1 MAFRSDWHHAIRIT
15 PQSRLC
21 HYRCLPSRTLIT
33 NIQFEFDEDKVVDMP
48 RVVSVVLV
56 HGAWAD
62 GSAWGKVIPI
72 LKSHG
77 LHVAAVQLTL
87 ASFDLDVAA
96 TNRIIDAQDGQVL
109 LVGHSYGG
117 AVITEAGINPK
128 VSGLAYVAARAPE
141 AGESTM
147 AKAVDYPTTE
157 VFQEVR
163 PIADGYL
170 LLTETGV
177 NEYFAQDLTPAEK
190 DLLVSTQGQSNPEIF
205 NTPLKAAAWTSKPS
219 WFVVSANDKTIHP
232 EEQKDTAKRL
242 NAKTLILETSHVP
255 MMSQPEKV
263 AEFLVEAVKS
273 LNEQT

>member
-1 MAFRSDWHHAIRIT
+1 MSPVI
-15 PQSRLC
+15 
-21 HYRCLPSRTLIT
+21 
-33 NIQFEFDEDKVVDMP
+33 
-48 RVVSVVLV
+48 SVVLV
-56 HGAWAD
+56 HGAWVD

-77 LHVAAVQLTL
+77 LNAAAVQLTWVSL
-87 ASFDLDVAA
+87 ELDVAA
-96 TNRIIDAQDGQVL
+96 TKRIIDAQDGQVL

-128 VSGLAYVAARAPE
+128 VSGLAYIAARAPE

-147 AKAVDYPTTE
+147 AKAVDYPTAE

-170 LLTETGV
+170 VLTEKGV
-177 NEYFAQDLTPAEK
+177 KEYFAQDLTSDEK
-190 DLLVSTQGQSNPEIF
+190 DLLVSTQGQAHVEVL

-219 WFVVSANDKTIHP
+219 WVIVSANDKTIRP

-242 NAKTLILETSHVP
+242 NARRTLVLSASHVP
-255 MMSQPEKV
+255 MMSQPENV
-263 AEFLVEAVKS
+263 ADFLIDAVKS
-273 LNEQT
+273 LNG